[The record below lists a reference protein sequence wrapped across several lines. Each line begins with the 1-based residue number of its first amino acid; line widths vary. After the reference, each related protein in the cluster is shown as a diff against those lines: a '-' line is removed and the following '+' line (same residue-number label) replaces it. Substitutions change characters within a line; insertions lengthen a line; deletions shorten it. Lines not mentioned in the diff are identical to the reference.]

1 MAFGGVNPTLASS
14 NGGLNLAT
22 RFRWPSD
29 LDDSRLDY
37 YYRGVNQ
44 IILARQNPVTGLIPA
59 SVAVTKH
66 GDYRD
71 AWVRD
76 NVYSILAVWGL
87 ALAYQRYDDR
97 DGRAYELE
105 HAAIKL
111 MRGLLFSMMMQA
123 EKVERFKRT
132 QSTLDSLHA
141 KYNTNTG
148 GTVVG
153 DEDWG
158 HLQLDATAIYLLIL
172 AQMTGGGMRIV
183 YTLDEV
189 DFIQN
194 LVFYVEKAYRTPDY
208 GIWERGNKSNHGIPE
223 LNCSSIGMVVAA
235 LLAIDGVNLFGARGG
250 PASVIHVLPDEVTR
264 NYTTLHSFL
273 PRESNSKEIDA
284 ALLSVVGFP
293 AFAVGN
299 SELAARTRQEIIDKL
314 GGKYGCKRFLR
325 DGHQT
330 ALEDH
335 SRLHY
340 EPSELTI
347 FEGIEC
353 EWPLFFTY
361 LILDHELSGDLAMAN
376 KYRDALAPLLIS
388 SHHVP
393 SIGNPA
399 SGDSNEGAGTN
410 LFGPPPSSPSP
421 YQESFPFVPEL
432 YYVSKELIDAE
443 KADPHSQKR
452 EPNDNVPLVWANS
465 LYFLGNLLHE
475 GLLEPSQLDPLGRR
489 ISNRR
494 DPHPDT
500 VVQVVL
506 LSESTKLKK
515 RLATFGVETQTLEEI
530 RPIAVGP
537 PAALVEIYAALG
549 TNAKLGLSGR
559 PKRPIGTLGTSRL
572 YRIKGQLYAFTPHFM
587 DQERFYLTGDTQY
600 FISVFEQELQFV
612 QKNWFYAGRP
622 TMTVLLTEDML
633 GRNEAG
639 VDLTTDATHSAVKSM
654 LDFIFRLKA
663 GSCNGVRVRTGRIRE
678 LVSTTTITNLD
689 FLVNKDGMDWPLIL
703 SELTRSTGG
712 GDRLRPPSRP
722 RLRRHSSSGNP
733 LKSPIPR
740 TEGQSDLCPPSNV
753 FKLHNHE
760 EFSDDLE
767 SDPSLREPLTLKLGD
782 RSQVGAAI
790 DQLVASNNP
799 YDQMDLAHYLHSCY
813 GGEYW
818 IEPLATTL
826 AKALEAIYSKAIAL
840 KLWSIARHSAGV
852 LQKMA
857 DSLAIDIT
865 DLIVHQKRVSV
876 GSGEGEHVIDTAV
889 TPDRLKLL
897 IYSSCTSDVR
907 EGPLVQELLTFL
919 GSFIR
924 SDPALLDGI
933 LQLRLRSIV
942 ITLREEISRLERCN
956 EDDAVEILMQMSPFE
971 VKSLLATILSG
982 PTLSAHASNEL
993 WDAPKAL
1000 RLHGR
1005 GVEVPTDLSF
1015 TLRSGGFFAG
1025 KSACI
1030 AIGGQEVPINR
1041 RGFNLVAIDLVER
1054 ELVDALGFDTHC
1066 SESDSHALARYI
1078 DQLSPGILVA
1088 GAVNDEASEKLTSDA
1103 IQALQALGLRHVDH
1117 LGYRSSYCFV
1127 GIKGSRGSAAEDYSP
1142 PSARAAEIV
1151 DYVLPRA
1158 VVEELVA
1165 SLAPPPPVR
1174 ALGRSS
1180 GRWLRRRKNDGAF
1193 NRVPDK
1199 FFPRVW
1205 KVLANVKDIRFGGGA
1220 ILPRDPTVSEKTP
1233 DEFNFAMLVENFLSN
1248 FQDPAE
1254 RQIAIELLSVI
1265 AYIQER
1271 YPESEVGREGLDLVA
1286 LIRLA
1291 LRFFWE
1297 DWVAAETAR
1306 AADALT
1312 GTFTPVSGIGSGS
1325 PPDAPAQPSCEPSSE
1340 PTTSK
1345 VPLAPLPHATT
1356 SATPLAL
1363 PQCLDFDANVPF
1375 ARRLFYDLPQRK
1387 ERGTLY
1393 YLAAAVLCSGSG
1405 DPPTRATAPTEAP
1418 AEIYPFVAI

>member
-1 MAFGGVNPTLASS
+1 MANTGATPTPTPSFGS
-14 NGGLNLAT
+14 AT
-22 RFRWPSD
+22 RHPISRPNRA
-29 LDDSRLDY
+29 RLDY
-37 YYRGVNQ
+37 YYRAVNA
-44 IILARQNPVTGLIPA
+44 IILARQNPSSGLIPA
-59 SVAVTKH
+59 SVAVTTH

-87 ALAYQRYDDR
+87 ALAYQKLDDG

-105 HAAIKL
+105 HSTVKL
-111 MRGLLFSMMMQA
+111 MRGLLFSMMLQA
-123 EKVERFKRT
+123 GKVERFKNT
-132 QSTLDSLHA
+132 QSTKDSLHA

-153 DEDWG
+153 DDDWG
-158 HLQLDATAIYLLIL
+158 HLQIDATGIFLLML

-194 LVFYVEKAYRTPDY
+194 LVFYVEKAYRYLLHIVGLVAITRIRTPDY

-293 AFAVGN
+293 AFAVGD
-299 SELAARTRQEIIDKL
+299 SDLAARTRQGIIDKL
-314 GGKYGCKRFLR
+314 GGEYGCKRFLR

-361 LILDHELSGDLAMAN
+361 LILDGELSGDLALAQT
-376 KYRDALAPLLIS
+376 YREALAPS
-388 SHHVP
+388 SWTP
-393 SIGNPA
+393 NSCQA
-399 SGDSNEGAGTN
+399 WAT
-410 LFGPPPSSPSP
+410 LRAPPRSPSA
-421 YQESFPFVPEL
+421 YRENFPLVPEL
-432 YYVSKELIDAE
+432 YYVPKEAIDAE
-443 KADPHSQKR
+443 KAQPRSQKR
-452 EPNDNVPLVWANS
+452 LPNDNVPLVWANS
-465 LYFLGNLLHE
+465 LHFLGNLLHE

-500 VVQVVL
+500 VVQVIL
-506 LSESTKLKK
+506 LSETTRLKK
-515 RLATFGVETQTLEEI
+515 HLATFGVETQTLEEI

-537 PAALVEIYAALG
+537 PVALVEIYATLG
-549 TNAKLGLSGR
+549 MNAKLGLSGR

-587 DQERFYLTGDTQY
+587 DQEHFYLTSDNQY
-600 FISVFEQELQFV
+600 FISMFEQELQFV
-612 QKNWFYAGRP
+612 QKNWFYPGRP
-622 TMTVLLTEDML
+622 TITVLLTEDML
-633 GRNEAG
+633 GRGEAG
-639 VDLTTDATHSAVKSM
+639 TDLETLATYSAVKS
-654 LDFIFRLKA
+654 LLVFIFRLKA
-663 GSCNGVRVRTGRIRE
+663 GSCNGVRVRTGRIHE

-689 FLVNKDGMDWPLIL
+689 FLINKNDIDWPLTL

-712 GDRLRPPSRP
+712 GDRLRTSRRP
-722 RLRRHSSSGNP
+722 RLRRNSSSGNP

-740 TEGQSDLCPPSNV
+740 TESQNDLCPPSNV
-753 FKLHNHE
+753 FKLRNHE
-760 EFSDDLE
+760 EFPDDAD
-767 SDPSLREPLTLKLGD
+767 SDPSSPREPLTLKLGD
-782 RSQVGAAI
+782 TDQTGDAI
-790 DQLVASNNP
+790 LQLVASNNL

-813 GGEYW
+813 GGEYF

-826 AKALEAIYSKAIAL
+826 AKLLEEIYSKAIAL

-857 DSLAIDIT
+857 DSLTINIT
-865 DLIVHQKRVSV
+865 DLIVRQKRVSV
-876 GSGEGEHVIDTAV
+876 GSGECEQVIDTAV

-924 SDPALLDGI
+924 SDPTLFDGI

-942 ITLREEISRLERCN
+942 ITLREEISRLELCN

-971 VKSLLATILSG
+971 VKSLLVTTLGG
-982 PTLSAHASNEL
+982 PTLSAHATNQL
-993 WDAPKAL
+993 WDAPKVR
-1000 RLHGR
+1000 RLPGR
-1005 GVEVPTDLSF
+1005 GAALPSDLVF
-1015 TLRSGGFFAG
+1015 TVRSGGFFAG
-1025 KSACI
+1025 KFACI

-1041 RGFNLVAIDLVER
+1041 RGFNLVAIDLVEH
-1054 ELVDALGFDTHC
+1054 EIVDILCFDTHWN
-1066 SESDSHALARYI
+1066 ESDSHALASYLNH
-1078 DQLSPGILVA
+1078 LSPGIVVA
-1088 GAVNDEASEKLTSDA
+1088 GAVNDEASEKLTADA
-1103 IQALQALGLRHVDH
+1103 IIALQALGLTHVDR

-1127 GIKGSRGSAAEDYSP
+1127 GIKGCRDPAVEDYVP

-1151 DYVLPRA
+1151 EYALPRA
-1158 VVEELVA
+1158 RIERVVADLVP
-1165 SLAPPPPVR
+1165 SPLAAPAQERWGVQSRPRQVLPSGVEGAGQLHGHPP
-1174 ALGRSS
+1174 
-1180 GRWLRRRKNDGAF
+1180 
-1193 NRVPDK
+1193 
-1199 FFPRVW
+1199 
-1205 KVLANVKDIRFGGGA
+1205 GGGA
-1220 ILPRDPTVSEKTP
+1220 TLPRDPTVSEKTP
-1233 DEFNFAMLVENFLSN
+1233 DEFNFAMLVEHFLSN

-1254 RQIAIELLSVI
+1254 RQIAIELLAVI
-1265 AYIQER
+1265 AHLQESQ
-1271 YPESEVGREGLDLVA
+1271 PGVEVGRREVDLVA
-1286 LIRLA
+1286 LIHRA

-1297 DWVAAETAR
+1297 DWVDELKASKAAATPLVTLTA
-1306 AADALT
+1306 ASVT
-1312 GTFTPVSGIGSGS
+1312 KSKPKG
-1325 PPDAPAQPSCEPSSE
+1325 DAPAQPPSELASDHASSE
-1340 PTTSK
+1340 GSS
-1345 VPLAPLPHATT
+1345 APIAKPAD
-1356 SATPLAL
+1356 SETPLTL
-1363 PQCLDFDANVPF
+1363 PRCLDFDANVPF
-1375 ARRLFYDLPQRK
+1375 ARRLFYDLPQRTD
-1387 ERGTLY
+1387 RGTLH
-1393 YLAAAVLCSGSG
+1393 YLAAAVLCRGEG
-1405 DPPTRATAPTEAP
+1405 DQPRRHAIPP
-1418 AEIYPFVAI
+1418 EILRDIYRFVAARL